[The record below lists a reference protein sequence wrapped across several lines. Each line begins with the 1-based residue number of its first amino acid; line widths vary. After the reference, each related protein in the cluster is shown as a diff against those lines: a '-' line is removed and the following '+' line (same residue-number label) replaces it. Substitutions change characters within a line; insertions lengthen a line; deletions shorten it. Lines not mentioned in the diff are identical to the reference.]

1 MPPQPGSEPALAPH
15 ADRATVG
22 ALCRYFLRLGSIGF
36 GGPVALAGYMQRDL
50 VEERGWISPQEYRDG
65 LAIAQMAPGPL
76 AAQLAMWLAFVR
88 TGWRGATLA
97 SFAFVGPPFLLVV
110 ALAWLYV
117 GLGGAHWVGSLFY
130 GVAPAAI
137 AIIAISAYRLLP
149 LTVGRDP
156 VLWALAGVVGAVTY
170 FTQSEVALAFLAAGF
185 LMVVLRVGPGAVARA
200 IGGRVAG
207 IGIFAPLFPATVSD
221 PGLLAELAFFFVKAG
236 ALVFGSGLAIV
247 PFLHEGVVVEHGWL
261 TEQQFLDS
269 VAVGLI
275 TPGPVVITGA
285 FIGFLVAGLPGAL
298 IGALGVFLPAYLF
311 VVVPGRWILRHVN
324 DIPVRAF
331 IAGVSAAAAGA
342 IVAASVIL
350 ARSAIIDGP
359 TVVIGLLA
367 LLALLAIR
375 RFKLRKVQPIA
386 EPLVVV
392 VAGIAGLVLRRA

>member
-236 ALVFGSGLAIV
+236 AFVFGSGLAIV

-392 VAGIAGLVLRRA
+392 VAGIAGLVLRGA